1 MCTAAT
7 AHITLKNTSWVVNS
21 KYTHI
26 WNCCDGLSYNNV
38 LDICDI
44 GSEII
49 TAVNILRCVNG
60 GTALAVKGWC
70 MSLIYVQLVAFDW
83 IFIFPM
89 YVYRLLSS
97 RHHLMISTFTVTARS
112 TWCVWTVSKSFNADL
127 ADTCAPI
134 HYYALSAWLNWL
146 QSNLDLLQA
155 EPSNW
160 SHRIKYLTGLMTPRV
175 SGFWQ
180 LFSTK
185 RF

>member
-1 MCTAAT
+1 
-7 AHITLKNTSWVVNS
+7 
-21 KYTHI
+21 
-26 WNCCDGLSYNNV
+26 
-38 LDICDI
+38 
-44 GSEII
+44 
-49 TAVNILRCVNG
+49 
-60 GTALAVKGWC
+60 

-89 YVYRLLSS
+89 YVCRLLSS

-185 RF
+185 RFVKQIIDTKQLRSHPWSEAWRELWSRLIRDIHHKGLIIYVLHATID